1 MRHEGPRRRA
11 ERDSREARRF
21 ADLHPQWQRL
31 NLGAAV
37 AIFHDPPPGRSVDAL
52 VLPREQGVILGTLF
66 PDDLN
71 VVPGAWRAALDDGE
85 AAKILSTGGKR
96 LIQHYWGGYVA
107 ILNTQVGTHVVMRD
121 PSGRI
126 PCLVIEDEDLVVIT
140 SNLEFLAG
148 ALPTRF
154 SMNVKYLA
162 AFMYESELP
171 QSETAL
177 NEVSEVRAGEC
188 LEIRA
193 ARVRRSLVWDPREIS
208 RRPAIEDFGD
218 AVNHVRQTTQRC
230 VDFWA
235 SRYDRIVH
243 NLSGGLDSSAILGCL
258 ARSPYRPEVTCV
270 HSESGGTDDQ
280 ERRYAELAARR
291 AGAEL
296 VIQSIYS
303 SDTRYDER
311 VFRLPRLAVP
321 SVPGVAM
328 TLNPEGRNRA
338 LREARAE
345 AAWDGQGGDHLF
357 FQTRS
362 MYGAIDYVFR
372 HGIGPRFYGC
382 VADAARRSRRSYWQ
396 VLGRAIRL
404 GLLWPGGTPEREYDR
419 AFTFLNPEAI
429 PRDLPAYIWVPWTN
443 DAADIAPGKRWQISL
458 LAFLL
463 HRHRPIPELQ
473 FASQVHPLFSQP
485 LVELCLRIPI
495 DVLLRGGDDRALERA
510 AFRDCVPEQIIRRE
524 NKATVGQGMMS
535 KVRESMPF
543 LRELLLDGVL
553 VAARVLDRNAL
564 MPYLMSNRPLVERA
578 VRPFFSCLAAEIWA
592 RKWSAGGWRLS

>member
-1 MRHEGPRRRA
+1 
-11 ERDSREARRF
+11 
-21 ADLHPQWQRL
+21 
-31 NLGAAV
+31 
-37 AIFHDPPPGRSVDAL
+37 
-52 VLPREQGVILGTLF
+52 
-66 PDDLN
+66 
-71 VVPGAWRAALDDGE
+71 
-85 AAKILSTGGKR
+85 
-96 LIQHYWGGYVA
+96 
-107 ILNTQVGTHVVMRD
+107 
-121 PSGRI
+121 
-126 PCLVIEDEDLVVIT
+126 
-140 SNLEFLAG
+140 
-148 ALPTRF
+148 
-154 SMNVKYLA
+154 
-162 AFMYESELP
+162 
-171 QSETAL
+171 
-177 NEVSEVRAGEC
+177 
-188 LEIRA
+188 
-193 ARVRRSLVWDPREIS
+193 
-208 RRPAIEDFGD
+208 
-218 AVNHVRQTTQRC
+218 
-230 VDFWA
+230 
-235 SRYDRIVH
+235 
-243 NLSGGLDSSAILGCL
+243 
-258 ARSPYRPEVTCV
+258 
-270 HSESGGTDDQ
+270 
-280 ERRYAELAARR
+280 
-291 AGAEL
+291 
-296 VIQSIYS
+296 
-303 SDTRYDER
+303 
-311 VFRLPRLAVP
+311 
-321 SVPGVAM
+321 
-328 TLNPEGRNRA
+328 
-338 LREARAE
+338 
-345 AAWDGQGGDHLF
+345 
-357 FQTRS
+357 
-362 MYGAIDYVFR
+362 
-372 HGIGPRFYGC
+372 
-382 VADAARRSRRSYWQ
+382 